1 MACSPGR
8 GAPAPR
14 HPARNGAH
22 QSLGRERSAA
32 LPTETK
38 SGRLRSKRHHDD
50 VIKKEFDRHQAL
62 RIIALVAILA
72 FASLIVAGLFAPG
85 LKYSLATPPKFPVDA
100 PQFLDELEPL
110 VNSKLTHNNSVE
122 VLENGENFYAA
133 ELDAMRHAQR
143 SINIEAYIFHKGKIT
158 KEVIG
163 LLTERAKAGVHV
175 NLVIDSLGSLSTLK
189 ASFKQLKQA
198 GGKVEWYH
206 RLRLHNWFRSNNR
219 THREITVVDGS
230 VAFVGG
236 AGYADWWRYDSQ
248 GMPRWRDAM
257 VRVRGDAV
265 RGIQSS
271 FLENW
276 LEASGQILD
285 GPDYFPPL
293 PNDAGDATALVV
305 TSTPSSGGSTRAR
318 VLYQIMFAA
327 ARKSILINTPY
338 FLPDRSMRRAL
349 ADAKKRGVDVKIV
362 VPGKHADHTLTRSS
376 GRSAYGDLLKAG
388 VELYEYE
395 PTMIHAK
402 IAIIDGVWSIVGS
415 TNLDYRSFGINDEVS
430 LAVLNPGVAARLI
443 EAFDN
448 DLTHSRQVTLKEWN
462 DRGLME
468 RGLENIGWIFEHQQ

>member
-1 MACSPGR
+1 V
-8 GAPAPR
+8 
-14 HPARNGAH
+14 H
-22 QSLGRERSAA
+22 QSLGGERRRP

-38 SGRLRSKRHHDD
+38 SGRRATKRHHDD
-50 VIKKEFDRHQAL
+50 VLKKEFDRHEAL
-62 RIIALVAILA
+62 RIIALIAILA

-85 LKYSLATPPKFPVDA
+85 LKYSLAIQPKFAVDA
-100 PQFLDELEPL
+100 PQFLDELEPV
-110 VNSKLTHNNSVE
+110 VNSKVTRNNSVD

-133 ELDAMRHAQR
+133 ELDAMRQAQR
-143 SINIEAYIFHKGKIT
+143 SINIEAYIFHKGQIA
-158 KEVIG
+158 KEVIDV
-163 LLTERAKAGVHV
+163 LTERAKAGVHV

-219 THREITVVDGS
+219 THRELTIVDGAT
-230 VAFVGG
+230 AFVGG
-236 AGYADWWRYDSQ
+236 AGYADWWRYDS
-248 GMPRWRDAM
+248 GDTPRWRDAM

-265 RGIQSS
+265 RGIQGS

-276 LEASGQILD
+276 LETSGQILD

-293 PNDAGDATALVV
+293 PNDAGHTIALVV

-338 FLPDRSMRRAL
+338 FLPDRSMRAAL
-349 ADAKKRGVDVKIV
+349 ADAKKRGVEVKIV

-402 IAIIDGVWSIVGS
+402 IAIVDGQWSIVGS
-415 TNLDYRSFGINDEVS
+415 TNLDYRSFGINDEVN
-430 LAVLNPGVAARLI
+430 LAVLDSEVADRLTRSF
-443 EAFDN
+443 EDDVA
-448 DLTHSRQVTLKEWN
+448 HSRQVTLTQWN
-462 DRGLME
+462 SRSLIE
-468 RGLENIGWIFEHQQ
+468 RGLEDIGWIFERQQ